1 MSYEVE
7 LKAHVDDPITLKH
20 DIEQHTRIV
29 DVCCEEKD
37 DIYYTEEGEEPL
49 FRLRVERFGPSFHT
63 LSGNVRFT
71 RKYKSLKNGIEVNE
85 EVEFLSSSD
94 QAERAHAFFLSLG
107 YQVYIRKTKR
117 GYSYTWVVDET
128 LSPLHIELVEIASLG
143 WFLEMEFVLEKE
155 EQVPYARTRLLEVL
169 SLFGVPQERI
179 EERYYIHLLKDF
191 S

>member
-20 DIEQHTRIV
+20 DIEQQPGIGE
-29 DVCCEEKD
+29 VCCEEKD
-37 DIYYTEEGEEPL
+37 DIYYALAGQEPL
-49 FRLRVERFGPSFHT
+49 FRLRMERFGPSFHE

-71 RKYKSLKNGIEVNE
+71 RKYKSLKDGIEVNE

-94 QAERAHAFFLSLG
+94 QAEYAHAFFLSLG
-107 YQVYIRKTKR
+107 YEVYIRKTKR
-117 GYSYTWVVDET
+117 GYSYDWVFDET

-143 WFLEMEFVLEKE
+143 WFLEMEFVLETAE
-155 EQVPYARTRLLEVL
+155 RVPYARTRLLEVL
-169 SLFGVPQERI
+169 SLLGVPQERI
-179 EERYYIHLLKDF
+179 EERYYMHLLKDF

>member
-1 MSYEVE
+1 MSFEVE
-7 LKAHVDDPITLKH
+7 LKAHIDDPITLKH
-20 DIEQHTRIV
+20 DIEQFTGIV

-37 DIYYTEEGEEPL
+37 DIYYAKEGEEPL
-49 FRLRVERFGPSFHT
+49 FRLRIERFGPSFHE

-71 RKYKSLKNGIEVNE
+71 RKYKSLKDGIEVNE

-94 QAERAHAFFLSLG
+94 QGEQAHAFFLSLG

-117 GYSYTWVVDET
+117 GYSYDWMVDKT

-143 WFLEMEFVLEKE
+143 WFIEMEFVLETE
-155 EQVPYARTRLLEVL
+155 EQVPYARTRLIEVL

-179 EERYYIHLLKDF
+179 EERYYMHLLKDF